1 MENSVQGIIDK
12 LSEGLN
18 FFDFSY
24 FISGFATYCSIVYF
38 VQEGFYKTIELP
50 LWELIVFSLVLI
62 YISGLLSFSIGKR
75 LRTFCVF
82 DTSVRDN
89 ELYLKAL

>member
-24 FISGFATYCSIVYF
+24 FISGFATYYLS
-38 VQEGFYKTIELP
+38 
-50 LWELIVFSLVLI
+50 
-62 YISGLLSFSIGKR
+62 SG
-75 LRTFCVF
+75 
-82 DTSVRDN
+82 
-89 ELYLKAL
+89 

>member
-38 VQEGFYKTIELP
+38 VQEGFYKTIELVR
-50 LWELIVFSLVLI
+50 ENQENT
-62 YISGLLSFSIGKR
+62 
-75 LRTFCVF
+75 LRK
-82 DTSVRDN
+82 
-89 ELYLKAL
+89 EE